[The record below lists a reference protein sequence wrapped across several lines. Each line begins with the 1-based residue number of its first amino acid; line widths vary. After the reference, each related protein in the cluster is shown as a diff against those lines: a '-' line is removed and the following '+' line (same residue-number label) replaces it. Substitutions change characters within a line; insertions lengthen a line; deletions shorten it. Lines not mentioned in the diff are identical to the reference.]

1 MGALDV
7 LVKDLKVFE
16 LSNPDLYREMTVLLT
31 MDDFRLELFL
41 MQILEFFYIKS
52 TGNECEINY
61 FNRKHHL
68 LSSYGNVAFARKR
81 LIDEIKVVIAANP
94 QFAGKLEI
102 PPFEKSRLRR
112 LINQR

>member
-41 MQILEFFYIKS
+41 MQIL
-52 TGNECEINY
+52 
-61 FNRKHHL
+61 
-68 LSSYGNVAFARKR
+68 V
-81 LIDEIKVVIAANP
+81 
-94 QFAGKLEI
+94 
-102 PPFEKSRLRR
+102 
-112 LINQR
+112 